1 MKKVIL
7 FICAITFLAASCK
20 KEKDS
25 PPTPKSQW
33 TVDGVLYKGVAKAYL
48 NSLFEA
54 SEILSNGLSSGN
66 LISISF
72 NYQYW
77 PTTSGI
83 YKVKRGPSDNSEC
96 SMTVAYPNS
105 SDNFNSIDSNSEVNI
120 VVSSS
125 GKLSASFSNIV
136 LSNYDGTQTRTASGT
151 LEEQ

>member
-1 MKKVIL
+1 MTIL
-7 FICAITFLAASCK
+7 AVSCK
-20 KEKDS
+20 KEKES
-25 PPTPKSQW
+25 PTPTTKSEW
-33 TVDGVLYKGVAKAYL
+33 TVDGILYKGIAKAYL

-54 SEILSNGLSSGN
+54 SEILPNGLRSGN

-83 YKVKRGPSDNSEC
+83 YKVKRAPADNTEC

-105 SDNFNSIDSNSEVNI
+105 SDDFHSVDSNSEVNI
-120 VVSSS
+120 VVSIS
-125 GKLSASFSNIV
+125 GKLSASFTNVV
-136 LSNYDGTQTRTASGT
+136 LSNYDGSQTRTASGT